1 MILMKARKNKMKEV
15 FSISELAERWG
26 LRKRTLYKM
35 VDRGELKA
43 FKVANKFRV
52 TLDEVKRIESQSVK

>member
-1 MILMKARKNKMKEV
+1 MKEV
-15 FSISELAERWG
+15 FSINELAERWG

-35 VDRGELKA
+35 VDRGDLKA

>member
-1 MILMKARKNKMKEV
+1 MKARKNKMKEV
-15 FSISELAERWG
+15 FSITELAERWG

-35 VDRGELKA
+35 VDRGDLKA
-43 FKVANKFRV
+43 FKVSNKYRV